1 MCEFKV
7 TLDGEVVFEDVI
19 YAKDEGGKVILKN
32 VLGASKEVENCAIIE
47 VDVGSERLALA
58 SISR

>member
-7 TLDGEVVFEDVI
+7 TLDGKVVFEDVI
-19 YAKDEGGKVILKN
+19 YARDEGGKVVLKS
-32 VLGASKEVENCAIIE
+32 VLGASKEIENCAIIE
-47 VDVGSERLALA
+47 VDVSSERLALA